1 MTRDKSAEVF
11 VLIDY
16 EVQLV
21 FDGIRLTYRLIVPEL
36 GQWWNWDGK
45 TESMHDRHWG
55 MQAYQAEATMESI
68 AAAFDVSGYRVGT
81 GEAHAD
87 KTSSSLNANGT
98 SVTSG
103 QHDRAQISPDR
114 QASSQSPS
122 AQLLSQKLM
131 SIDPPNSTISTNR
144 VSGRGRNPKARPRQR
159 PCGHCLRSKGGL
171 MCDFRPKEMR
181 CTRCVRLHLKCK
193 L

>member
-1 MTRDKSAEVF
+1 MTRDETAEVF
-11 VLIDY
+11 ALIDY

-21 FDGIRLTYRLIVPEL
+21 FEGIRLTYRLIVPEL
-36 GQWWNWDGK
+36 GQWWDWDGEEK
-45 TESMHDRHWG
+45 SQNDQHWG
-55 MQAYQAEATMESI
+55 KRPYHREATMENI
-68 AAAFDVSGYRVGT
+68 AAAFDVSGYRT
-81 GEAHAD
+81 GKAHAD
-87 KTSSSLNANGT
+87 KPSSGLRANRT

-103 QHDRAQISPDR
+103 QHDGAQISPDQ

-122 AQLLSQKLM
+122 AHLLSHKLM
-131 SIDPPNSTISTNR
+131 PIDPPNSTISTDR

-159 PCGHCLRSKGGL
+159 PCGQCLRSKRGL
-171 MCDFRPKEMR
+171 MCDVTPNEKR